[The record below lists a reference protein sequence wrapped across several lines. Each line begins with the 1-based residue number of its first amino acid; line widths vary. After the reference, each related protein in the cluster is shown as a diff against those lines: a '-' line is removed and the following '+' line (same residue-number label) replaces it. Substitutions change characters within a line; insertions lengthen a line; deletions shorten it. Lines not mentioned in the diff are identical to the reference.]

1 MMKFGSFVQVAIGA
15 VLVLPAVTLE
25 QGGGGSLEET
35 LRRTLRA
42 LEDLGGLE
50 QRLAAHD
57 ASAVAEVKRFTEPA
71 PADSAARQAADRQ
84 LEELRGEVAALEAR
98 VETADARGSG
108 AGAAPPD
115 MPGDTSLAPV
125 TTGLDEAARR
135 ALRSIVP
142 QSTATTA
149 TTAKPEPEPAPV
161 QREALEPEGY
171 LADALRLGRALY
183 LQGRYEESLAVLE
196 PTELGPT
203 ALYWRARGLE
213 RLGRF
218 DEALA
223 CYRSLSADAAGSFEA
238 ERAKEDAEFL
248 EWRIAFERRTAAKRG
263 TEANKP

>member
-1 MMKFGSFVQVAIGA
+1 MMRFGSFVQVAIGA

-42 LEDLGGLE
+42 LENLGSLE
-50 QRLAAHD
+50 QRIAARD
-57 ASAVAEVKRFTEPA
+57 ASAVTALMRWTEPA
-71 PADSAARQAADRQ
+71 PADSAARQEADRQ
-84 LEELRGEVAALEAR
+84 LEELRGEIAALEAR
-98 VETADARGSG
+98 VEPEVDRG

-115 MPGDTSLAPV
+115 MAGDTSLAPA

-142 QSTATTA
+142 QPTA

-183 LQGRYEESLAVLE
+183 LQGRYEQSLAVLQ
-196 PTELGPT
+196 PAELGPT

-223 CYRSLSADAAGSFEA
+223 CYRSLTADAAGSFEA

-263 TEANKP
+263 TEASKP

>member
-42 LEDLGGLE
+42 LESLGGLE
-50 QRLAAHD
+50 QQIAARD
-57 ASAVAEVKRFTEPA
+57 PSAVAELMRWTEPA

-98 VETADARGSG
+98 VEPEVDRGSG
-108 AGAAPPD
+108 AASAD
-115 MPGDTSLAPV
+115 MAGDTSLAPA

-142 QSTATTA
+142 QSTA

-183 LQGRYEESLAVLE
+183 LQGRYEQSLAVLE
-196 PTELGPT
+196 PAELGPT

-223 CYRSLSADAAGSFEA
+223 CYRSLTADAAGSFEA

-248 EWRIAFERRTAAKRG
+248 EWRLAFERRTAAKRG
-263 TEANKP
+263 TEASKP